1 MGLTLC
7 VCPDDRGT
15 IVRIGGE
22 IDVCVAETLEEGLLR
37 IMRAHSPRLLI
48 DLSAVTFIDCTGLRA
63 LLVTQRRAR
72 MRRGSAHLIYAS
84 AAVRRII
91 ELTGLRDTL
100 PVHDEGEN
108 AMAGAGYGTPT
119 APARAW

>member
-7 VCPDDRGT
+7 VHPDDRGT

-37 IMRAHSPRLLI
+37 IMRRHTPRLLL

-63 LLVTQRRAR
+63 LLLTQRRAQLR
-72 MRRGSAHLIYAS
+72 HGSAALIEAS
-84 AAVRRII
+84 AAVRRVID
-91 ELTGLRDTL
+91 LSGLGDAL
-100 PVHDEGEN
+100 PVQDGGESVT
-108 AMAGAGYGTPT
+108 AGAAQAVPGRSHH
-119 APARAW
+119 AF